1 MRTNPI
7 LSVVIPA
14 YNEEQSISLVEEAIR
29 RELSEAGIRYEIV
42 FVDDGS
48 RDRTWEQICTTGKTK
63 PNVRGVHFS
72 RNFGKEAA
80 ILAGLEQAIG
90 DCCVV
95 IDSDLQH
102 PPETIVEMYQLWQEG
117 FEVIEAQKTARG
129 KETAVHG
136 LAAKCFYALI
146 SKAAGFDMAN
156 ASDFKLLDRKAVDAL
171 LRIHEHNSFF
181 RALSC
186 WIGYRTATVQFEVR
200 DRVAGESKWSTRSLV
215 KYALNNIASFSAAP
229 MQLVTI
235 LGVLLLIVSVVLS
248 AVALVQKLSGVALGG
263 FTTLILLLSFSSS
276 IIMISLGIIGYYIAK
291 IYEEVKGRP
300 RYLISD
306 LLNPDGDSA
315 SDISEKNNL
324 TDRN

>member
-1 MRTNPI
+1 MRFNPL

-14 YNEEQSISLVEEAIR
+14 YNEEQNIPFVEEAVR
-29 RELSEAGIRYEIV
+29 KVLSNEGVRYEII

-48 RDRTWEQICTTGKTK
+48 RDGTWKQIAELGKADQT
-63 PNVRGVHFS
+63 VRGVHFS

-80 ILAGLEQAIG
+80 ILAGLEQAAG

-102 PPETIVEMYQLWQEG
+102 PPETIVEMYKLWQEG
-117 FEVIEAQKTARG
+117 YEVIEAQKSARG
-129 KETAVHG
+129 KETAAHG
-136 LAAKCFYALI
+136 FAARCFYALI

-171 LRIHEHNSFF
+171 LRMNEHNSFF
-181 RALSC
+181 RALSS

-200 DRVAGESKWSTRSLV
+200 DRVAGESKWSTISLV
-215 KYALNNIASFSAAP
+215 KYALNNIASFSTAP
-229 MQLVTI
+229 MQVVTI
-235 LGVLLLIVSVVLS
+235 LGMLLLVVSVVFS
-248 AVALVQKLSGVALGG
+248 VVALVQKLSGVALGG

-291 IYEEVKGRP
+291 IYEEVQGRP

-306 LLNPDGDSA
+306 FVNRNRNG
-315 SDISEKNNL
+315 SDVL
-324 TDRN
+324 